1 MLKIIRC
8 IPLMLA
14 GVALMLPFSAKAQ
27 QPQDQPQSNAPR
39 ARAWARRGAGRN
51 GMAMLAQKLNL
62 TNEQKQQ
69 FRQIARE
76 SHQQAVSVRNDS
88 SLSDADK
95 KAKLQQVRRE
105 AHQKMFAV
113 LTPEQ
118 QEQLKQMREERRN
131 QMEKHQGTG
140 DQASSQKPGSSQDD
154 DPFAGM
160 TSDDDEPGNGK

>member
-1 MLKIIRC
+1 MLKMVRC
-8 IPLMLA
+8 IPLVLA
-14 GVALMLPFSAKAQ
+14 ALMLLLPFGAQAQ
-27 QPQDQPQSNAPR
+27 QPQNGG
-39 ARAWARRGAGRN
+39 RAWARRGTPGRN

-62 TNEQKQQ
+62 TDGQKQQ

-76 SHQQAVSVRNDS
+76 SRQQAVPVRNDN

-118 QEQLKQMREERRN
+118 KEQLKQMREERKK
-131 QMEKHQGTG
+131 QMEKNQGPG
-140 DQASSQKPGSSQDD
+140 DQASGQKPGSSQDD